1 MKLHEICT
9 EVPYKCLKGSAEIE
23 IRGIAYDSRKSM
35 AGTVF
40 VCLAGAAADGHDYI
54 MEAVKRGALA
64 VVVETAKKA
73 DLVPEGI
80 TVLLV
85 ASTREALAHMSAAF
99 FGYPAKRLTMI
110 GITGTN
116 GKTTTA
122 CMIWEILK
130 MAGTEAG
137 LIGTMGVF
145 IGGTRI
151 ETRNTTPE
159 SYEIHRLLAKMVRA
173 GCRYAVMEVSS
184 QGLKLG
190 RTAGIMFDFG
200 VFTNLSQDH
209 ISLAEHHSFEEYLT
223 CKSLLFRQCRV
234 GVLNRDDPY
243 CRKVLEN
250 HTCQVRFFSALPLKY
265 KKEAVDLQAVSACLV
280 QEQGKLGV
288 EFYVKGA
295 LEGKTRILMPGR
307 FFVYNALAAMLV
319 CRLMGIGETV
329 ILEGLGRVRVRG
341 RMEHLPIGR
350 EYEMVI
356 DYAHNRTSTEK
367 SLNALL
373 QYRPGR
379 LMCVFGC
386 GGNRA
391 KDRRYA
397 MGEIVGRL
405 ADCCV
410 LTCDNP
416 RYESV
421 ETINE
426 DIKEGIKKSQGTW
439 VEINDREEAIA
450 YCMRRAKKGDMI
462 VLLGKGHEDY
472 QEIQGTRYHF
482 DEREAVQRIL
492 RRENGER

>member
-1 MKLHEICT
+1 M
-9 EVPYKCLKGSAEIE
+9 
-23 IRGIAYDSRKSM
+23 
-35 AGTVF
+35 
-40 VCLAGAAADGHDYI
+40 
-54 MEAVKRGALA
+54 
-64 VVVETAKKA
+64 
-73 DLVPEGI
+73 
-80 TVLLV
+80 
-85 ASTREALAHMSAAF
+85 
-99 FGYPAKRLTMI
+99 
-110 GITGTN
+110 
-116 GKTTTA
+116 
-122 CMIWEILK
+122 
-130 MAGTEAG
+130 
-137 LIGTMGVF
+137 
-145 IGGTRI
+145 
-151 ETRNTTPE
+151 
-159 SYEIHRLLAKMVRA
+159 RA

-243 CRKVLEN
+243 CRKILEN
-250 HTCQVRFFSALPLKY
+250 HTCRVRFFSALPLKY

-329 ILEGLGRVRVRG
+329 ILEGLSRVRVRG
-341 RMEHLPIGR
+341 RMEHLTIGR

-356 DYAHNRTSTEK
+356 DYAHNRASTEK

-416 RYESV
+416 RYESL

-426 DIKEGIKKSQGTW
+426 DIKEGIKKSRGTC

-492 RRENGER
+492 KRENGAR